1 MVQDKNTEESNKV
14 QTEGIPRLDYE
25 VLIREIGH
33 LIDRK
38 LEPIHLRMDDVDTRS
53 EGGRTILAQGNQIQ
67 VAQGGEIEQNVND
80 NEQPANNQ
88 PRLQPRRNVARL
100 DDSFANIKMNIPPF
114 HGKTDPEAY
123 LEWEKKIEHIFEC
136 HNYSER
142 KKVQIAALEFTHYAI
157 NWWNQLTVNRR
168 RNGERPV
175 STWDEMKAIMR
186 KRFIPT
192 HYHRELL
199 RKLQNLTQGS
209 MSVEDYFKEMELAMI
224 RANIE
229 EDQETTI
236 ARFVSGLN
244 PEIADTVEL
253 QYYADLE
260 EVVHLAMKVE
270 KQLKRKEKEEE
281 DDTIE
286 EEVNENVDFPADGE
300 VLVVKRSLNTQ
311 VYLDGSKLGLETTK
325 HPHPYKLQWLN
336 DGGELKVTKQVL
348 IPFSIGSY
356 KDEVLCD
363 VVPMHATHMLLGRP
377 WQFDRKVMHDGYS
390 NRYSFTYDGKKHTL
404 APLSPQQVHDGQIHL
419 KKSFEE
425 FKEKEQKTVKIE
437 IEQKNE
443 RENEVK
449 AKRKGNGMSEIVSR
463 GENRKMS
470 VFARGNPEAYLEWE
484 KKIEHIFEC
493 HNYSERKKVQIAA
506 LEFTHY
512 AINWWNQ
519 LTVNRRRNGERPVST
534 WDEMKAITRKRFI
547 PTHYH
552 RELLRKLQNLTQGSM
567 SVEDYFNEIELAM
580 IRANIEE
587 DQETTIARFV
597 SGLNPEIADTVELQY
612 YAGLE
617 EVVHL
622 AMKVEKQLKRKGT
635 SRNHFSTSKWSQ
647 NLKWGPNTSKTP
659 YKAYQTPIKPS
670 QTKGDVGISK
680 SQQPLDMNRGKQMV
694 TPSRNRD
701 IKCFKCLGRGHIA
714 SQCPNRHTMVIRESG
729 EIETDSE
736 KEEEDDTI
744 EEEVNIICTNVASTL
759 MVQRLGLETTKHPHP
774 YKLQWLNDGGELKVT
789 KQVLIPFSI
798 ESYKDEVLCDV
809 VPMHATHMLL
819 GRPWQ
824 FDRKVMNDGYSN
836 RYSFTYDGKKHT
848 LAPLSPQQVHDGQI
862 HLKKSFEEFKEKE
875 QKTVKIEIE
884 QKNERENEVKAKR
897 KGNGMSEI
905 VSRGENR
912 KMSVFAR
919 GSEIRK

>member
-1 MVQDKNTEESNKV
+1 
-14 QTEGIPRLDYE
+14 
-25 VLIREIGH
+25 
-33 LIDRK
+33 
-38 LEPIHLRMDDVDTRS
+38 
-53 EGGRTILAQGNQIQ
+53 
-67 VAQGGEIEQNVND
+67 
-80 NEQPANNQ
+80 
-88 PRLQPRRNVARL
+88 
-100 DDSFANIKMNIPPF
+100 MNIPPF
-114 HGKTDPEAY
+114 HGKIYPEAY

-253 QYYADLE
+253 QYYVDLE
-260 EVVHLAMKVE
+260 EVVHMAMKVE
-270 KQLKRKEKEEE
+270 KQLKRKGTSRNHFSTSKWSQNSKWGPNTSKTPYKAYQTPIKPSQTKGDVGISKSQQSLDMNRGKQTVTPSRNRDIQCFKCLGRGHIASQCPNRHTMVIRESGEIETDSEKEEE

-311 VYLDGSKLGLETTK
+311 VVQSDHCTNVASTLMVQKLGLETTK

-443 RENEVK
+443 RENE
-449 AKRKGNGMSEIVSR
+449 GNGQR
-463 GENRKMS
+463 RQQGG
-470 VFARGNPEAYLEWE
+470 GNGDGAGDNGGG
-484 KKIEHIFEC
+484 K
-493 HNYSERKKVQIAA
+493 ERKK
-506 LEFTHY
+506 
-512 AINWWNQ
+512 
-519 LTVNRRRNGERPVST
+519 GG
-534 WDEMKAITRKRFI
+534 KRSKHKNHL
-547 PTHYH
+547 P
-552 RELLRKLQNLTQGSM
+552 EQ
-567 SVEDYFNEIELAM
+567 E
-580 IRANIEE
+580 AN
-587 DQETTIARFV
+587 
-597 SGLNPEIADTVELQY
+597 
-612 YAGLE
+612 
-617 EVVHL
+617 
-622 AMKVEKQLKRKGT
+622 
-635 SRNHFSTSKWSQ
+635 
-647 NLKWGPNTSKTP
+647 
-659 YKAYQTPIKPS
+659 
-670 QTKGDVGISK
+670 
-680 SQQPLDMNRGKQMV
+680 
-694 TPSRNRD
+694 
-701 IKCFKCLGRGHIA
+701 
-714 SQCPNRHTMVIRESG
+714 
-729 EIETDSE
+729 
-736 KEEEDDTI
+736 DDTWR
-744 EEEVNIICTNVASTL
+744 S
-759 MVQRLGLETTKHPHP
+759 
-774 YKLQWLNDGGELKVT
+774 
-789 KQVLIPFSI
+789 
-798 ESYKDEVLCDV
+798 
-809 VPMHATHMLL
+809 
-819 GRPWQ
+819 
-824 FDRKVMNDGYSN
+824 
-836 RYSFTYDGKKHT
+836 
-848 LAPLSPQQVHDGQI
+848 
-862 HLKKSFEEFKEKE
+862 
-875 QKTVKIEIE
+875 
-884 QKNERENEVKAKR
+884 EREACGQRGFFGKR
-897 KGNGMSEI
+897 MSY
-905 VSRGENR
+905 
-912 KMSVFAR
+912 
-919 GSEIRK
+919 GSNNH

>member
-1 MVQDKNTEESNKV
+1 
-14 QTEGIPRLDYE
+14 
-25 VLIREIGH
+25 
-33 LIDRK
+33 
-38 LEPIHLRMDDVDTRS
+38 
-53 EGGRTILAQGNQIQ
+53 
-67 VAQGGEIEQNVND
+67 
-80 NEQPANNQ
+80 
-88 PRLQPRRNVARL
+88 
-100 DDSFANIKMNIPPF
+100 MNIPPF

-253 QYYADLE
+253 QYYVDLE

-270 KQLKRKEKEEE
+270 KQLKRKGKQTVTPSRNRDIQCFKCLGRGHIASQCPNRHTMVIRESGEIETDSEKEEE

-311 VYLDGSKLGLETTK
+311 VVQSDQQRENIFHTRCRINGKVYFVIIDGGSCTNVASTLMVQKLGLETTK

-404 APLSPQQVHDGQIHL
+404 APLSPQQVHDGQ
-419 KKSFEE
+419 
-425 FKEKEQKTVKIE
+425 V
-437 IEQKNE
+437 
-443 RENEVK
+443 
-449 AKRKGNGMSEIVSR
+449 
-463 GENRKMS
+463 
-470 VFARGNPEAYLEWE
+470 
-484 KKIEHIFEC
+484 
-493 HNYSERKKVQIAA
+493 
-506 LEFTHY
+506 
-512 AINWWNQ
+512 
-519 LTVNRRRNGERPVST
+519 
-534 WDEMKAITRKRFI
+534 
-547 PTHYH
+547 
-552 RELLRKLQNLTQGSM
+552 
-567 SVEDYFNEIELAM
+567 
-580 IRANIEE
+580 
-587 DQETTIARFV
+587 
-597 SGLNPEIADTVELQY
+597 
-612 YAGLE
+612 
-617 EVVHL
+617 
-622 AMKVEKQLKRKGT
+622 
-635 SRNHFSTSKWSQ
+635 
-647 NLKWGPNTSKTP
+647 
-659 YKAYQTPIKPS
+659 
-670 QTKGDVGISK
+670 
-680 SQQPLDMNRGKQMV
+680 
-694 TPSRNRD
+694 
-701 IKCFKCLGRGHIA
+701 
-714 SQCPNRHTMVIRESG
+714 
-729 EIETDSE
+729 
-736 KEEEDDTI
+736 
-744 EEEVNIICTNVASTL
+744 
-759 MVQRLGLETTKHPHP
+759 
-774 YKLQWLNDGGELKVT
+774 
-789 KQVLIPFSI
+789 
-798 ESYKDEVLCDV
+798 
-809 VPMHATHMLL
+809 
-819 GRPWQ
+819 
-824 FDRKVMNDGYSN
+824 
-836 RYSFTYDGKKHT
+836 
-848 LAPLSPQQVHDGQI
+848 

-919 GSEIRK
+919 GSHEGNASPTAVDQPQYEQPQVRAKETARTPGADTPKATRAKGAGRGRLWRHPAAPRRCQQHGRAPRRTKLKKKTTKIPVAWQQRKRIIDKNILVHQEKKRLGRQARRPAATSTTVTGWKKLNPSARAAAFKEASGGTVPLCLHTKHPPCQPSSHQWPSIPPSRQAKQIANETAQGHHGAASETAQGHHGAASETAQGHRGAANEPAQGHHETDRAKLLHRCGLIYFRNEDYNSFIDRGHIDIPTKQVKTKRNKVLSQKVPVLTKETTREAVDPRGLTGIDVSKGSNNLLRREGG

>member
-25 VLIREIGH
+25 ALIREIGH

-38 LEPIHLRMDDVDTRS
+38 LEPIHLRMDDIDTRS

-67 VAQGGEIEQNVND
+67 VAQGGEIEKNVNEK
-80 NEQPANNQ
+80 EQPANNQ
-88 PRLQPRRNVARL
+88 PHLQPRRN
-100 DDSFANIKMNIPPF
+100 
-114 HGKTDPEAY
+114 
-123 LEWEKKIEHIFEC
+123 WEKKIEHIFEC

-142 KKVQIAALEFTHYAI
+142 KKVQIDALEFTHYAI

-253 QYYADLE
+253 QYYVDLE

-270 KQLKRKEKEEE
+270 KQLKRKGTSRNHFSTSKWSQNSKWGPNTSKTPYKAYQTPIKPSQTKGDVGISKSQQPLDMNRGKQTVTPSRNRDIQCFKCLGRGHIASQCPNRHTMVIRESGEIETDSEKEEE

-311 VYLDGSKLGLETTK
+311 VVQSDQQRENIFHTRCHINGKVCFVIIDGGSCTNVASTLMVQKLGLETTK

-443 RENEVK
+443 RENE
-449 AKRKGNGMSEIVSR
+449 
-463 GENRKMS
+463 
-470 VFARGNPEAYLEWE
+470 
-484 KKIEHIFEC
+484 
-493 HNYSERKKVQIAA
+493 
-506 LEFTHY
+506 
-512 AINWWNQ
+512 
-519 LTVNRRRNGERPVST
+519 
-534 WDEMKAITRKRFI
+534 
-547 PTHYH
+547 
-552 RELLRKLQNLTQGSM
+552 
-567 SVEDYFNEIELAM
+567 
-580 IRANIEE
+580 
-587 DQETTIARFV
+587 
-597 SGLNPEIADTVELQY
+597 
-612 YAGLE
+612 
-617 EVVHL
+617 
-622 AMKVEKQLKRKGT
+622 
-635 SRNHFSTSKWSQ
+635 
-647 NLKWGPNTSKTP
+647 
-659 YKAYQTPIKPS
+659 
-670 QTKGDVGISK
+670 
-680 SQQPLDMNRGKQMV
+680 GK
-694 TPSRNRD
+694 
-701 IKCFKCLGRGHIA
+701 
-714 SQCPNRHTMVIRESG
+714 
-729 EIETDSE
+729 
-736 KEEEDDTI
+736 
-744 EEEVNIICTNVASTL
+744 
-759 MVQRLGLETTKHPHP
+759 
-774 YKLQWLNDGGELKVT
+774 
-789 KQVLIPFSI
+789 
-798 ESYKDEVLCDV
+798 
-809 VPMHATHMLL
+809 
-819 GRPWQ
+819 
-824 FDRKVMNDGYSN
+824 
-836 RYSFTYDGKKHT
+836 
-848 LAPLSPQQVHDGQI
+848 
-862 HLKKSFEEFKEKE
+862 
-875 QKTVKIEIE
+875 
-884 QKNERENEVKAKR
+884 
-897 KGNGMSEI
+897 
-905 VSRGENR
+905 
-912 KMSVFAR
+912 
-919 GSEIRK
+919 

>member
-25 VLIREIGH
+25 ALIREIGH

-38 LEPIHLRMDDVDTRS
+38 LEPIHLRMDDIDTRS

-114 HGKTDPEAY
+114 HGKTDPKAY

-253 QYYADLE
+253 QYYVDLE

-270 KQLKRKEKEEE
+270 KQLKRK
-281 DDTIE
+281 
-286 EEVNENVDFPADGE
+286 
-300 VLVVKRSLNTQ
+300 
-311 VYLDGSKLGLETTK
+311 
-325 HPHPYKLQWLN
+325 
-336 DGGELKVTKQVL
+336 
-348 IPFSIGSY
+348 
-356 KDEVLCD
+356 
-363 VVPMHATHMLLGRP
+363 
-377 WQFDRKVMHDGYS
+377 
-390 NRYSFTYDGKKHTL
+390 
-404 APLSPQQVHDGQIHL
+404 
-419 KKSFEE
+419 
-425 FKEKEQKTVKIE
+425 
-437 IEQKNE
+437 
-443 RENEVK
+443 
-449 AKRKGNGMSEIVSR
+449 AK
-463 GENRKMS
+463 
-470 VFARGNPEAYLEWE
+470 
-484 KKIEHIFEC
+484 
-493 HNYSERKKVQIAA
+493 
-506 LEFTHY
+506 
-512 AINWWNQ
+512 
-519 LTVNRRRNGERPVST
+519 
-534 WDEMKAITRKRFI
+534 
-547 PTHYH
+547 
-552 RELLRKLQNLTQGSM
+552 
-567 SVEDYFNEIELAM
+567 
-580 IRANIEE
+580 
-587 DQETTIARFV
+587 
-597 SGLNPEIADTVELQY
+597 
-612 YAGLE
+612 
-617 EVVHL
+617 
-622 AMKVEKQLKRKGT
+622 
-635 SRNHFSTSKWSQ
+635 
-647 NLKWGPNTSKTP
+647 PN
-659 YKAYQTPIKPS
+659 
-670 QTKGDVGISK
+670 KGDVGISK
-680 SQQPLDMNRGKQMV
+680 SQQPLDMNRGKQTV

-701 IKCFKCLGRGHIA
+701 IQCFKCLGRGHIA

-744 EEEVNIICTNVASTL
+744 EEEVNENVDFPADGEVLVVKRSLNTQVVQSDQQRENIFHTRCHINGKVCFVIIDGGSCTNVASTL
-759 MVQRLGLETTKHPHP
+759 MVQKLGLETTKHPHP

-798 ESYKDEVLCDV
+798 GSYKDEVYVMLC
-809 VPMHATHMLL
+809 PCT
-819 GRPWQ
+819 
-824 FDRKVMNDGYSN
+824 
-836 RYSFTYDGKKHT
+836 
-848 LAPLSPQQVHDGQI
+848 PLICFWEGPGSSI
-862 HLKKSFEEFKEKE
+862 EK
-875 QKTVKIEIE
+875 
-884 QKNERENEVKAKR
+884 
-897 KGNGMSEI
+897 
-905 VSRGENR
+905 
-912 KMSVFAR
+912 
-919 GSEIRK
+919 

>member
-1 MVQDKNTEESNKV
+1 
-14 QTEGIPRLDYE
+14 
-25 VLIREIGH
+25 
-33 LIDRK
+33 
-38 LEPIHLRMDDVDTRS
+38 
-53 EGGRTILAQGNQIQ
+53 
-67 VAQGGEIEQNVND
+67 
-80 NEQPANNQ
+80 
-88 PRLQPRRNVARL
+88 
-100 DDSFANIKMNIPPF
+100 MNIPPF

-142 KKVQIAALEFTHYAI
+142 KKVQIVALEFTHYAI

-224 RANIE
+224 RANIK

-236 ARFVSGLN
+236 ARYVRNHFSTSKWSQNSKWGPNTSKTPYKAYQTSIKPSQTKGDVGISKSQQPLDMNRGKQTVTPSRNRDTQCFKCLGRGHIASQCPNRHTMVIRESG
-244 PEIADTVEL
+244 EIETDS
-253 QYYADLE
+253 
-260 EVVHLAMKVE
+260 
-270 KQLKRKEKEEE
+270 EKEEE

-300 VLVVKRSLNTQ
+300 VLVVKKSLNTQ
-311 VYLDGSKLGLETTK
+311 VVQSDQQRENIFHTRCHINGKVCFVIIDGGNCTNVASTLMVQKLGLETTK

-470 VFARGNPEAYLEWE
+470 VFARG
-484 KKIEHIFEC
+484 
-493 HNYSERKKVQIAA
+493 
-506 LEFTHY
+506 
-512 AINWWNQ
+512 
-519 LTVNRRRNGERPVST
+519 
-534 WDEMKAITRKRFI
+534 
-547 PTHYH
+547 
-552 RELLRKLQNLTQGSM
+552 
-567 SVEDYFNEIELAM
+567 
-580 IRANIEE
+580 
-587 DQETTIARFV
+587 
-597 SGLNPEIADTVELQY
+597 
-612 YAGLE
+612 
-617 EVVHL
+617 
-622 AMKVEKQLKRKGT
+622 
-635 SRNHFSTSKWSQ
+635 
-647 NLKWGPNTSKTP
+647 
-659 YKAYQTPIKPS
+659 
-670 QTKGDVGISK
+670 
-680 SQQPLDMNRGKQMV
+680 
-694 TPSRNRD
+694 
-701 IKCFKCLGRGHIA
+701 
-714 SQCPNRHTMVIRESG
+714 
-729 EIETDSE
+729 
-736 KEEEDDTI
+736 
-744 EEEVNIICTNVASTL
+744 
-759 MVQRLGLETTKHPHP
+759 
-774 YKLQWLNDGGELKVT
+774 
-789 KQVLIPFSI
+789 
-798 ESYKDEVLCDV
+798 
-809 VPMHATHMLL
+809 
-819 GRPWQ
+819 
-824 FDRKVMNDGYSN
+824 
-836 RYSFTYDGKKHT
+836 
-848 LAPLSPQQVHDGQI
+848 
-862 HLKKSFEEFKEKE
+862 
-875 QKTVKIEIE
+875 
-884 QKNERENEVKAKR
+884 
-897 KGNGMSEI
+897 
-905 VSRGENR
+905 
-912 KMSVFAR
+912 
-919 GSEIRK
+919 SEIRKGLLARQTLLVLLFEVKSFSRRGDDVSTSAPAPIVDPEVLPQGPITRAKTKQFREAIFLICAKLSYSIDIDCALEHKLSNVLHADM

>member
-1 MVQDKNTEESNKV
+1 
-14 QTEGIPRLDYE
+14 
-25 VLIREIGH
+25 
-33 LIDRK
+33 
-38 LEPIHLRMDDVDTRS
+38 
-53 EGGRTILAQGNQIQ
+53 
-67 VAQGGEIEQNVND
+67 
-80 NEQPANNQ
+80 
-88 PRLQPRRNVARL
+88 
-100 DDSFANIKMNIPPF
+100 MNIPPF

-253 QYYADLE
+253 QYYVDLE

-270 KQLKRKEKEEE
+270 KQLKRKGTSRNHFSTSKWSQNSKWGPNTSKTPYKAYQTPIKPSQTKGDIGISKSQQPLDMNRGKQTVTPSRNRDIQCFKCLGRGHIASQCPNRHTMVIRESGEIETDSEKEEE

-311 VYLDGSKLGLETTK
+311 VVQSDQQRENIFHTRCHINGKVCFVIIDGGSCTNVASTLMVQKLGLETTK

-404 APLSPQQVHDGQIHL
+404 APLSQQQVHDGQIHL

-463 GENRKMS
+463 GEN
-470 VFARGNPEAYLEWE
+470 
-484 KKIEHIFEC
+484 
-493 HNYSERKKVQIAA
+493 Q
-506 LEFTHY
+506 
-512 AINWWNQ
+512 
-519 LTVNRRRNGERPVST
+519 
-534 WDEMKAITRKRFI
+534 
-547 PTHYH
+547 
-552 RELLRKLQNLTQGSM
+552 
-567 SVEDYFNEIELAM
+567 
-580 IRANIEE
+580 
-587 DQETTIARFV
+587 
-597 SGLNPEIADTVELQY
+597 
-612 YAGLE
+612 
-617 EVVHL
+617 
-622 AMKVEKQLKRKGT
+622 
-635 SRNHFSTSKWSQ
+635 
-647 NLKWGPNTSKTP
+647 
-659 YKAYQTPIKPS
+659 
-670 QTKGDVGISK
+670 
-680 SQQPLDMNRGKQMV
+680 
-694 TPSRNRD
+694 
-701 IKCFKCLGRGHIA
+701 
-714 SQCPNRHTMVIRESG
+714 
-729 EIETDSE
+729 
-736 KEEEDDTI
+736 
-744 EEEVNIICTNVASTL
+744 
-759 MVQRLGLETTKHPHP
+759 
-774 YKLQWLNDGGELKVT
+774 
-789 KQVLIPFSI
+789 
-798 ESYKDEVLCDV
+798 
-809 VPMHATHMLL
+809 
-819 GRPWQ
+819 
-824 FDRKVMNDGYSN
+824 
-836 RYSFTYDGKKHT
+836 
-848 LAPLSPQQVHDGQI
+848 
-862 HLKKSFEEFKEKE
+862 
-875 QKTVKIEIE
+875 
-884 QKNERENEVKAKR
+884 
-897 KGNGMSEI
+897 
-905 VSRGENR
+905 

-919 GSEIRK
+919 GSEIRKGLLARQTLLVLLYKENFLNTNEIDSTLPSSITSILQDFKDIFPEEIPGGLPPIRGIEHQIDFVPGAALPNRPAYRSNPEETKELQRQIHELMEKGYIRESLSPCAVPVLLVPKKDGSWRMCVDCRAINQITIKYRHPIPRLDDMLDELSGSNVFSKIDLKSGYHQIWMREGDEWKTAFKTKQGLYEWTVMPFGLTNAPSTFMRCVSFVELKRAAKEPPSFNQARLKFLNTCHFSCMHQKNANIHQ

>member
-25 VLIREIGH
+25 ALIREIGH

-38 LEPIHLRMDDVDTRS
+38 LEPIHLRLDDIDKRS

-136 HNYSER
+136 HDYSER

-157 NWWNQLTVNRR
+157 NWWNQLTVNKR

-175 STWDEMKAIMR
+175 STWDELKAIMR

-253 QYYADLE
+253 QYYVDLE
-260 EVVHLAMKVE
+260 EVVHLAMNVE
-270 KQLKRKEKEEE
+270 KQLKRKEGNKTVTPSRNRDIQCFKCLGRGHIASQCPNRHAMVIRESGEIEIDSEKEE

-286 EEVNENVDFPADGE
+286 EEVNENVDFPADEE

-311 VYLDGSKLGLETTK
+311 VVQSDQQRENIFHTRCHINGKVCFVIIDGGSCTNVASTLMVQKLGLETTK

-404 APLSPQQVHDGQIHL
+404 APLSPQQVHDGQVHL
-419 KKSFEE
+419 KKSLEE

-449 AKRKGNGMSEIVSR
+449 AKRKGNV
-463 GENRKMS
+463 
-470 VFARGNPEAYLEWE
+470 
-484 KKIEHIFEC
+484 
-493 HNYSERKKVQIAA
+493 
-506 LEFTHY
+506 
-512 AINWWNQ
+512 
-519 LTVNRRRNGERPVST
+519 
-534 WDEMKAITRKRFI
+534 
-547 PTHYH
+547 
-552 RELLRKLQNLTQGSM
+552 
-567 SVEDYFNEIELAM
+567 
-580 IRANIEE
+580 
-587 DQETTIARFV
+587 
-597 SGLNPEIADTVELQY
+597 
-612 YAGLE
+612 
-617 EVVHL
+617 
-622 AMKVEKQLKRKGT
+622 
-635 SRNHFSTSKWSQ
+635 
-647 NLKWGPNTSKTP
+647 
-659 YKAYQTPIKPS
+659 
-670 QTKGDVGISK
+670 
-680 SQQPLDMNRGKQMV
+680 
-694 TPSRNRD
+694 
-701 IKCFKCLGRGHIA
+701 
-714 SQCPNRHTMVIRESG
+714 
-729 EIETDSE
+729 
-736 KEEEDDTI
+736 
-744 EEEVNIICTNVASTL
+744 
-759 MVQRLGLETTKHPHP
+759 
-774 YKLQWLNDGGELKVT
+774 
-789 KQVLIPFSI
+789 
-798 ESYKDEVLCDV
+798 
-809 VPMHATHMLL
+809 
-819 GRPWQ
+819 
-824 FDRKVMNDGYSN
+824 
-836 RYSFTYDGKKHT
+836 
-848 LAPLSPQQVHDGQI
+848 
-862 HLKKSFEEFKEKE
+862 
-875 QKTVKIEIE
+875 
-884 QKNERENEVKAKR
+884 
-897 KGNGMSEI
+897 MSEI

-919 GSEIRK
+919 GSEIQK